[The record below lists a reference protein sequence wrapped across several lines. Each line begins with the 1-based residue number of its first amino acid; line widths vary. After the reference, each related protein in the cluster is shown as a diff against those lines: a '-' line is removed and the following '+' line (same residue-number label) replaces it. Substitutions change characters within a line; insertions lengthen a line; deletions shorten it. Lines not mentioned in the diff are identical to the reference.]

1 MILPIVLIASSYHQN
16 GKSRKMNK
24 TNVIHILFYV
34 LGFVL
39 MQLSVKSLY
48 QTHFTNFNLDIDLSP
63 PEKVINYYI
72 LIASVQCSPRNSYQL
87 FKPWTSKYFFVLPS
101 ILENSNLRLKLQV
114 TNSLTNK
121 RVPHHNPHS
130 LQLCISK
137 YFPKNMMVTFIGVCV
152 CAYLYYNIGIKFLI
166 LITCMKSWFRIDHFS
181 LFPTWLINHF
191 NFGEQWKHTW
201 RY

>member
-1 MILPIVLIASSYHQN
+1 
-16 GKSRKMNK
+16 MNK

-87 FKPWTSKYFFVLPS
+87 FKP
-101 ILENSNLRLKLQV
+101 
-114 TNSLTNK
+114 
-121 RVPHHNPHS
+121 
-130 LQLCISK
+130 
-137 YFPKNMMVTFIGVCV
+137 
-152 CAYLYYNIGIKFLI
+152 
-166 LITCMKSWFRIDHFS
+166 
-181 LFPTWLINHF
+181 
-191 NFGEQWKHTW
+191 
-201 RY
+201 